1 MYEKIIMTNLID
13 LLTENNPENKIDQY
27 YEAQFK
33 PRTHL
38 GLSQCGHE
46 CPRYLWM
53 KYHGH
58 KELQPPC
65 GRVLRLFEL
74 GNVVEDLV
82 VADLLKTGY
91 VVTDQQEPVEFN
103 WGETVLPGHTD
114 GRITG
119 LEASSKTHL
128 LEIKSC
134 NDKRYKLLLKVGYS
148 EWSCMYKFQI
158 MAYMLGLDLNR
169 CLVVV
174 YNKNTSELY
183 TERIKLDKQWTID
196 RLEHV
201 FNIIT
206 QDTPPDG
213 ICHSASFWKSKFCGF
228 REVCF
233 K

>member
-1 MYEKIIMTNLID
+1 MSD
-13 LLTENNPENKIDQY
+13 LTEILSKNNPENKIDQY
-27 YEAQFK
+27 YENNYK

-46 CPRYLWM
+46 CPKYLWL
-53 KYHGH
+53 KHHGH
-58 KELQPPC
+58 KEPAPF

-82 VADLLKTGY
+82 VADLLKAGY
-91 VVTDQQEPVEFN
+91 TVTDQQEPVEFN
-103 WGETVLPGHTD
+103 WSETILTGHTD

-119 LEASSKTHL
+119 FKESSKTHL

-134 NDKRYKLLLKVGYS
+134 NNKRFKLLKKDGYS
-148 EWSCMYKFQI
+148 KWSETYYAQI
-158 MAYMLGLDLNR
+158 QFYMLGINLDR

-174 YNKNTSELY
+174 YNKNDSSLY
-183 TERIKLDKQWTID
+183 TERIKLDKEWAVNK
-196 RLEHV
+196 LEYV
-201 FNIIT
+201 FRIIT
-206 QDTPPDG
+206 QNNSPDG
-213 ICHSASFWKSKFCGF
+213 ICPNATWWKSRFCGF

>member
-1 MYEKIIMTNLID
+1 MKSKYI
-13 LLTENNPENKIDQY
+13 LLSKNNPENKIDQH
-27 YEAQFK
+27 YEDHFE

-46 CPRYLWM
+46 CPRYLWL

-58 KELQPPC
+58 QEPSPD

-82 VADLLKTGY
+82 VNDLERAGY
-91 VVTDQQEPVEFN
+91 TVTCQQEPVKFN

-119 LEASSKTHL
+119 LQQSSKVHL

-134 NDKRYKLLLKVGYS
+134 NDKRYKLLKKDGYS
-148 EWSCMYKFQI
+148 KWSATYKFQV
-158 MAYMLGLDLNR
+158 MAYMLGLDLDR

-183 TERIKLDKQWTID
+183 TERIKLDKQWIID
-196 RLEHV
+196 KLEYV
-201 FNIIT
+201 FNVIT
-206 QDTPPDG
+206 QENLPDG
-213 ICHSASFWKSKFCGF
+213 ICPNATWWKSRFCGF
-228 REVCF
+228 RNICF